1 MTYFIYKSKFFHA
14 AGLLSNLLIKQFHVI
29 AFYFGRNEKIAAL
42 YLTVH
47 IRSSEN
53 VDRLSETNGGI

>member
-47 IRSSEN
+47 IRSSQNDPIE
-53 VDRLSETNGGI
+53 